1 MDALDARLLAALQR
15 DGRQTV
21 TELAA
26 DIGLSPT
33 PCARRLARLE
43 AQGIIEGY
51 SARIDQARIGL
62 PISVFIWV
70 ELDSQSKDAIDA
82 FERAVRGFDRV
93 MECHLMTGTR
103 DILMRVV
110 AADLADFDRF
120 LEEKLMRVPG
130 IRSTRSSFALRTMVR
145 RQVLPVGPGRITP

>member
-1 MDALDARLLAALQR
+1 MDALDGRILTALQR
-15 DGRQTV
+15 DGRQSV
-21 TELAA
+21 TDLAA

-43 AQGIIEGY
+43 ADGVIEGY

-62 PISVFIWV
+62 PVSVFIWV

-82 FERAVRGFDRV
+82 FERAIRGFDRV
-93 MECHLMTGTR
+93 MECHLMTGSR

-110 AADLADFDRF
+110 AADLSDFDRF

-145 RQVLPVGPGRITP
+145 RTVLPVLPVAITA